1 MRHLRA
7 LLAALAVLFVLAAG
21 ASPAAADHQWDHPQ
35 MPAACVAT
43 TGGVCPP

>member
-1 MRHLRA
+1 MRHIRA
-7 LLAALAVLFVLAAG
+7 VLAALALLCALAAG

-43 TGGVCPP
+43 TGGVCQP